1 MLVNPAR
8 ADHATPTIL
17 DPRSA
22 SDRAVIDSLVTDGVT
37 VVLDTLDAQARGLS
51 ALVPRPGADV
61 LDEPPRWVHYPWR
74 RTLVRVL
81 GPRGFR
87 RLRLDRNRNKITA
100 EEQDR
105 FGAAKIGVV
114 GLSVGHAVAHTLAL
128 EGLCGEL
135 RVADFDELEL
145 SNLNRIPSTVLDLG
159 ENKTDIVSRRIGEL
173 DPYLTVRVEAR
184 GITSD
189 TVDDFLDGLDIVVE
203 ECDSLDVKVLLREAA
218 KRHRIPVIM
227 ETSDRGLLDV
237 ERFDLEPDRPIF
249 HGAVGTLDSG
259 ALTGLSTRD
268 KAPHVMSI
276 LGASD
281 VSARFA
287 ASMVEVDRTVSTWP
301 QLGSDVALGGATV
314 AAVVRR
320 IVLGHSLPSGRTRI
334 DVDGALDV
342 LGTAESDRDPADEP
356 ETTTTA
362 EAATSVVDSIVEAAR
377 RAPSG
382 GNVQPWT
389 LDTSDDRVTITLDP
403 HRTTG
408 LDVAHR
414 GSRIAVGA
422 AVFNARVA
430 AARAGLTAVPTIV
443 DENDERGNVRVDLT
457 LASTPDVALEPL
469 YEAMM
474 ARSTNRHSG
483 TPSALSEEVVR
494 DLCAAAA
501 AEDGSAVVITDR
513 AALSDIGEILAES
526 DRLRYLTTTLHA
538 EMMSELRWPG
548 DDDPDTGIDVATLA
562 LDATDLVK
570 LDVARRPDVMRLLAD
585 WDTGTALGDDT
596 RVRMATTSAVLV
608 VFAPGVTGRDH
619 VVAGSAVERAWITA
633 ELHGLA
639 VHPVSPVFLY
649 ASEDHEFDALSP
661 RYAERLRALRHRF
674 LDTVGQ
680 PRETPVGLVLRLS
693 HCTIPPVRSRRRPR

>member
-1 MLVNPAR
+1 MTDALTGSAAVV
-8 ADHATPTIL
+8 L
-17 DPRSA
+17 DPHSEN
-22 SDRAVIDSLVTDGVT
+22 DRAVIESLIGDGVT

-51 ALVPRPGADV
+51 ALVPRPDADI
-61 LDEPPRWVHYPWR
+61 LDESPRWVHYPWR

-105 FGAAKIGVV
+105 FGAATIGVV

-159 ENKTDIVSRRIGEL
+159 ESKTDIVSRRIAEL

-184 GITSD
+184 GITAD

-249 HGAVGTLDSG
+249 HGTVGTLSSG
-259 ALTGLSTRD
+259 ALAGLSTRD

-276 LGASD
+276 LGASE

-287 ASMVEVDRTVSTWP
+287 ASMVEVDRTISTWP

-320 IVLGHSLPSGRTRI
+320 IVLGHPMPSGRTRI
-334 DVDGALDV
+334 DVDGALDT
-342 LGTAESDRDPADEP
+342 LGTAESHQDATARPAP
-356 ETTTTA
+356 TTTPTA
-362 EAATSVVDSIVEAAR
+362 PTSSVVDSMVEAAR

-382 GNVQPWT
+382 GNVQPWI
-389 LDTSDDRVTITLDP
+389 LNASDDVVTISLDP
-403 HRTTG
+403 LRTTG
-408 LDVAHR
+408 LDVAYR

-430 AARAGLTAVPTIV
+430 AAHAGLTAVPTVV
-443 DENDERGNVRVDLT
+443 DESAGGVRVDLT
-457 LASTPDVALEPL
+457 LAPAPAPAPDTALAPL
-469 YEAMM
+469 HEAMM
-474 ARSTNRHSG
+474 RRSTNRHPG
-483 TPSALSEEVVR
+483 TPTALSDEVVR
-494 DLCAAAA
+494 DLRAAAA

-513 AALSDIGEILAES
+513 AALSEIGEILAES
-526 DRLRYLTTTLHA
+526 DRLRYLTSTLHA

-570 LDVARRPDVMRLLAD
+570 LDVARRPDVMALLAD

-596 RVRMATTSAVLV
+596 RDRMATTSAVLV
-608 VFAPGVTGRDH
+608 VFAPGTTGRDH
-619 VVAGSAVERAWITA
+619 VVAGSAIERAWITA

-649 ASEDHEFDALSP
+649 ASEDREFDALSP

-674 LDTVGQ
+674 LDTAGQ
-680 PRETPVGLVLRLS
+680 PRDKPVGLVLRLS
-693 HCTIPPVRSRRRPR
+693 HCAIPAVRSRRRPR

>member
-1 MLVNPAR
+1 MTDALTGSAALV
-8 ADHATPTIL
+8 L
-17 DPRSA
+17 DPHSEN
-22 SDRAVIDSLVTDGVT
+22 DRAVVESLLGDGVT

-51 ALVPRPGADV
+51 ALVPRPDADV
-61 LDEPPRWVHYPWR
+61 LDESPRWVHYPWR

-159 ENKTDIVSRRIGEL
+159 ESKTDIVSRRIAEL
-173 DPYLTVRVEAR
+173 DPYLSVRVEAR
-184 GITSD
+184 GITAD
-189 TVDDFLDGLDIVVE
+189 TVDDFLDGLDIVIE

-249 HGAVGTLDSG
+249 HGAVGTLSSG
-259 ALTGLSTRD
+259 ALSGLSTRD

-287 ASMVEVDRTVSTWP
+287 ASMVEVDRTISTWP

-320 IVLGHSLPSGRTRI
+320 IVLGQSMPSGRTRI
-334 DVDGALDV
+334 DVDGALDT
-342 LGTAESDRDPADEP
+342 LGTTESAGDPIDEP
-356 ETTTTA
+356 APTTA
-362 EAATSVVDSIVEAAR
+362 PTTPTSVVDSMVEAAR

-382 GNVQPWT
+382 GNVQPWIVT
-389 LDTSDDRVTITLDP
+389 TSDDVVTITLDP
-403 HRTTG
+403 LRTTG

-414 GSRIAVGA
+414 GSRIALGA

-430 AARAGLTAVPTIV
+430 AARAGLTAVPTVV
-443 DENDERGNVRVDLT
+443 DEGDGRVRVDLT
-457 LASTPDVALEPL
+457 VARRPDTALAPL
-469 YEAMM
+469 HEAMM
-474 ARSTNRHSG
+474 RRSTNRHPG
-483 TPSALSEEVVR
+483 TPTALADEVVR

-513 AALSDIGEILAES
+513 AALSEIGEILAES

-596 RVRMATTSAVLV
+596 RDRMATTSAVLV
-608 VFAPGVTGRDH
+608 VFAPGTTGRDH
-619 VVAGSAVERAWITA
+619 VVAGGAVERAWITA

-649 ASEDHEFDALSP
+649 ASEEHEFDALSP

-674 LDTVGQ
+674 LDTAGQ
-680 PRETPVGLVLRLS
+680 PRDKPVGLVLRLS
-693 HCTIPPVRSRRRPR
+693 HCAIPAVRSRRRPR